1 MKLKPKMLAAKK
13 MLRRR
18 FHGGVNPGPECA
30 VILDLL
36 RYTMKENPI
45 PAFMELPGFQSLQ
58 NTKIK
63 RPPLDEFQGYGRAHW
78 FKRYGSEMKFCVEL
92 EPREPYLA
100 PYSVSLFADDNTGL
114 LPEEVL
120 ALRELMPGAKLT
132 LAEVAID
139 FVLAGKV
146 NRAFVRRHGVFGKS
160 RRDISNRNPQVDRW
174 GTKKSGKCIK
184 SYEKFGN
191 AAYRVEARMRRR
203 FMEPAGIVDVYDFPK
218 FGDLLP
224 GHHIL
229 FAQIDESKL
238 IRELWRTRTATE
250 TVQIVKQVF
259 ALKGGLTEQL
269 AYLRQH
275 AGLKNT
281 RRLLRPHRI
290 NRSIWDAFNA
300 WGAQWP
306 TKPVRLGKK

>member
-1 MKLKPKMLAAKK
+1 MKKTKKMLAAKK
-13 MLRRR
+13 ALRHW
-18 FHGGVNPGPECA
+18 FHGGVNPGRNCV

-36 RYTMKENPI
+36 RYTMKESPI
-45 PAFMELPGFQSLQ
+45 PAFMGLPGFQSLQ
-58 NTKIK
+58 NTRIK
-63 RPPLDEFQGYGRAHW
+63 RPPLDEFQGYARAHW

-92 EPREPYLA
+92 EPREHYLA
-100 PYSVSLFADDNTGL
+100 PYSVSLFADDNTRL
-114 LPEEVL
+114 LPEEVF
-120 ALRELMPGAKLT
+120 AIRELMPGAKLT

-139 FVLAGKV
+139 FVLVGEV
-146 NRAFVRRHGVFGKS
+146 NRAFVRGHGVFGKS
-160 RRDISNRNPQVDRW
+160 QRDISNKNPTVDRW

-203 FMEPAGIVDVYDFPK
+203 FMKPAGIDDVYDFHK

-229 FAQIDESKL
+229 FAQIDENKL
-238 IRELWRTRTATE
+238 IRALRRTRTATE
-250 TVQIVKQVF
+250 TVQIMKQVL
-259 ALKGGLTEQL
+259 ALKGGLTNQL
-269 AYLRQH
+269 EYLRQN

-281 RRLLRPHRI
+281 RRLLNPHRI
-290 NRSIWDAFNA
+290 NGSIRGAFNA

-306 TKPVRLGKK
+306 TKPARLGKN